1 MSASDETG
9 GDSRMTAL
17 NSADL
22 ITDRTKEDICGNWN
36 IFNSGG
42 QLDLLLPVA

>member
-9 GDSRMTAL
+9 GDSRMTTL

-22 ITDRTKEDICGNWN
+22 ITDRTKDICGNWN